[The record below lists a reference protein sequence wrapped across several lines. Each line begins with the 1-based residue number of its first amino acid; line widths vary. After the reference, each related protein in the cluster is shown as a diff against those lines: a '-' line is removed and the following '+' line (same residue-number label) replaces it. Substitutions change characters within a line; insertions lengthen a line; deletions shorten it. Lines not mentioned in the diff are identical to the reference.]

1 MAIFI
6 ESYTVSK
13 KEKEDFEE
21 IISQISEE
29 DFNNGFC
36 IDKNRMEYLKIYY
49 EKDKPVGF
57 GMMDRY
63 RETGIGSILN
73 ITLGII
79 PEYRG
84 HGLGR
89 KIGQE
94 CINFGMKD
102 KKTVR
107 IYWGANKNNHK
118 SISLAKSLGFVHL
131 SEDNK
136 GYVCYMID
144 KTKSN

>member
-63 RETGIGSILN
+63 RETGIG
-73 ITLGII
+73 
-79 PEYRG
+79 
-84 HGLGR
+84 
-89 KIGQE
+89 KIGRAH
-94 CINFGMKD
+94 
-102 KKTVR
+102 V
-107 IYWGANKNNHK
+107 
-118 SISLAKSLGFVHL
+118 
-131 SEDNK
+131 
-136 GYVCYMID
+136 
-144 KTKSN
+144 

>member
-118 SISLAKSLGFVHL
+118 SISLAKSLGFVYL

-136 GYVCYMID
+136 DTYAI
-144 KTKSN
+144 